1 MKNEI
6 KKILFKVVE
15 EINENLDEDQQF
27 ELSTETVLLGKD
39 GNIDSITLVNLIVA
53 IEQSIEDEL
62 DVEIILIDER
72 ALSQKENSFSTIGT
86 LIDYIAQ
93 VIREKN
99 GDK

>member
-15 EINENLDEDQQF
+15 EINENLDVGQQF
-27 ELSTETVLLGKD
+27 ELSTETVLLGED

-86 LIDYIAQ
+86 LIDYIDQ

-99 GDK
+99 GNK